1 MLLKD
6 DVESPS
12 GEDAEIQEA
21 IEQATH
27 ACQMASGNVPEP
39 LHWGAWI
46 YSDAH
51 PAMGGGVGGFVW
63 FDSRDKMLAFLYDH
77 LAFLDPG
84 IEARNNA
91 FEIHDACRTV
101 VDDVKKEVLPL
112 RVAMTRLNELVRG
125 LSVIKWWGRME
136 DLLTGDDAFP
146 CEVRCR
152 FRDLPFNARNDSPP
166 IPKQEQQAFAD
177 FLGTIG

>member
-1 MLLKD
+1 MDNTD
-6 DVESPS
+6 DAS
-12 GEDAEIQEA
+12 DDDTEIQEA
-21 IEQATH
+21 IEKATY

-63 FDSRDKMLAFLYDH
+63 FESRDEMLAFLEQH
-77 LAFLDPG
+77 LAFLEPG
-84 IEARNNA
+84 VEGREDA
-91 FEIHDACRTV
+91 FELHDACKSV
-101 VDDVKKEVLPL
+101 VGAVRNESLPL
-112 RVAMTRLNELVRG
+112 RVAMTRLNHLVRG

-136 DLLTGDDAFP
+136 DLLTGEEAFP

-152 FRDLPFNARNDSPP
+152 FRGKPSNGTHDSPP
-166 IPKQEQQAFAD
+166 IEEADQVEFAD
-177 FLGTIG
+177 FLRTLV